1 MKFSVRLTLQLAEFR
16 IMVSRTSN
24 LVCDNDVLQEHVLY
38 APYHKPL
45 YEIALKDYMH
55 DSYFQSRPDIEGI
68 DIDQF
73 EADSSIDNCDM
84 TMDAMVGVAD
94 YSNNRTVNKR
104 LLLLELRMDY
114 DSTNNLRH
122 TKLCGKIK
130 HTRAII
136 GTDVRIDE
144 EHVFVFHKDVAEK
157 AKKWM
162 FNTSQVYSD
171 AKNWIAMSTEELENM
186 LQSQNRMPYQPITN
200 MKSADEELNR
210 LVIAGDFDSALEL
223 IDHWHK
229 QAENF
234 KIRYQLKEVDHI
246 KQHLHDTW
254 QSAKAMVNNI
264 TSEQQDIVS
273 IIEEDY
279 GYLKDWLTPNV

>member
-1 MKFSVRLTLQLAEFR
+1 MKFSVRLTLQLAEYR
-16 IMVSRTSN
+16 IMVSRAVN
-24 LVCDNDVLQEHVLY
+24 LVCDNGVLQEHVLY
-38 APYHKPL
+38 APYHKLL
-45 YEIALKDYMH
+45 YEIALKDYIH

-94 YSNNRTVNKR
+94 YSNNRAVNKR

-122 TKLCGKIK
+122 NKLCGKIK
-130 HTRAII
+130 HTREII
-136 GTDVRIDE
+136 GTDVCIDE
-144 EHVFVFHKDVAEK
+144 EYVFVFHKDVAEK

-162 FNTSQVYSD
+162 FYTSQEYSD

-186 LQSQNRMPYQPITN
+186 LQSQDSMPYQAITN
-200 MKSADEELNR
+200 MVPEDNKLNR
-210 LVIAGDFDSALEL
+210 LVVARDFDAVLDL
-223 IDHWHK
+223 IDYWHK
-229 QAENF
+229 QIEFF
-234 KIRYQLKEVDHI
+234 KTHYQLKEVEHI
-246 KQHLHDTW
+246 QQHLHDTW
-254 QSAKAMVNNI
+254 KNAKATVNNI
-264 TSEQQDIVS
+264 TSDEQNFVS

-279 GYLKDWLTPNV
+279 GYLKD